1 MKYAFS
7 LGIRVIPELNIP
19 GHDISW
25 CKGCMEY
32 SLFLTTL
39 DPELCPSNTCQT
51 PLNPAS
57 EKTIPFIQNII
68 KEWTQSSKDFYDD
81 SLFLDK
87 YFHLGGNDVF
97 FMIVFD
103 CVPIG
108 EYGLLE

>member
-1 MKYAFS
+1 
-7 LGIRVIPELNIP
+7 
-19 GHDISW
+19 
-25 CKGCMEY
+25 MEY

-68 KEWTQSSKDFYDD
+68 KEWTQSSKDFDDD